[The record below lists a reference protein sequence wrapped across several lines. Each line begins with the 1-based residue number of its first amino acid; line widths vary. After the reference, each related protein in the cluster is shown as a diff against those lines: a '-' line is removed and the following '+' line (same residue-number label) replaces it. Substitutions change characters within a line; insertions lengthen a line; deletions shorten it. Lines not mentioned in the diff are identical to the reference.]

1 MIKYRNYK
9 DGDEILIVELYKK
22 VFGKELTTQYWQW
35 KYNTYSI
42 AGKFIFLAFDNSRC
56 VGQYALIPY
65 KLNSYGE
72 TIQALLSLD
81 SMVDPDYQG
90 QRIFTEL
97 IKYAKNELKSLK
109 HPLITFINENTIH
122 VYTKRF
128 NWTYLGNIPVYCR
141 PLSLKQLRNANK
153 LLFSLIK
160 PFSLIIN
167 YISRSKGDILLQ
179 KIKKFDEDIE
189 CKSNY
194 NDRYYFIGQTKEF
207 LNWRYIQCP
216 QNYDCFRIMY
226 KGNSIG
232 YCVIRIEEKFGLKF
246 AWIMDLFIQDEFA
259 KYFYDVLNVISTK
272 FFLKSDFITSLLP
285 NIYYK
290 NDYSKALFFQIPK
303 LLFPH
308 KFYFCVNKNHSSQNN
323 ICKLENWYMTWSLN
337 DVI

>member
-9 DGDEILIVELYKK
+9 HGDEKLIIKLYKK
-22 VFGKELTTQYWQW
+22 VFGKEMTIQNWQW
-35 KYNTYSI
+35 KYNTFAE
-42 AGKFIFLAFDNSRC
+42 AGKFIFLAFDKSRC

-81 SMVDPDYQG
+81 SMVHPDYQG
-90 QRIFTEL
+90 RRIFTEL
-97 IKYAKNELKSLK
+97 IRYARKELINLK
-109 HPLITFINENTIH
+109 DPSITFINENTIH
-122 VYTKRF
+122 VYTKKF
-128 NWTYLGNIPVYCR
+128 NWKYLGNIPVYCR
-141 PLSLKQLRNANK
+141 PLSLKQLRNSNK
-153 LLFSLIK
+153 LLFSLFK

-167 YISRSKGDILLQ
+167 YISRSKRDILLQ
-179 KIKKFDEDIE
+179 KIKKFDEVIE
-189 CKSNY
+189 CKSSY
-194 NDRYYFIGQTKEF
+194 NDRFYSIGQTKEF
-207 LNWRYIQCP
+207 LNWRYIQSP
-216 QNYDCFRIMY
+216 QDYDCFRIMY
-226 KGNSIG
+226 KGNCIG

-259 KYFYDVLNVISTK
+259 KYFHNVLNVISTK

-285 NIYYK
+285 NNYYK
-290 NDYSKALFFQIPK
+290 NYYSKALFFQIPQ

-323 ICKLENWYMTWSLN
+323 MCKLENWYMTWSLN